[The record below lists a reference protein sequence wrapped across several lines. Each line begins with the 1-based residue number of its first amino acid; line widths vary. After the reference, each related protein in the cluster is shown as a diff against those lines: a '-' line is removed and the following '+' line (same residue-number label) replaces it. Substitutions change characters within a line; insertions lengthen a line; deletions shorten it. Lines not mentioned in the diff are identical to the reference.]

1 MGTMSMSRRTIVAV
15 ICCFIVARR
24 LLLGFDDLLTFS
36 RGRSPFVMV
45 AKLCFPSQYLS
56 LDSCISANIN
66 IGVLTVVLTMTIIT
80 VPVDPLTPGLLLV
93 MERPC

>member
-1 MGTMSMSRRTIVAV
+1 MV

-24 LLLGFDDLLTFS
+24 LLLGFDDLITFS

-66 IGVLTVVLTMTIIT
+66 IGVLTVVLTTRGTTGVVISDRKTTSLVKIII
-80 VPVDPLTPGLLLV
+80 
-93 MERPC
+93 